1 MPLGPMDVSH
11 NDGVLQPPT
20 SGIFHPVLQCG
31 VKQQLLGEGGE
42 PEGRVADVGVVWL
55 SKLSSRDVRRRFCG
69 DVCERQSK
77 EKGVSVFSELSC
89 HHVTH
94 AVAELK
100 FQAMPTQFQAIPL
113 GILIHHHLLE
123 LVQLQECRKR
133 WQTGQHGVE
142 SRL

>member
-69 DVCERQSK
+69 DVCESRETEQGKRCECVLRIIMPSRDTHS
-77 EKGVSVFSELSC
+77 GGTQVPSCARSVPC
-89 HHVTH
+89 HPHWD
-94 AVAELK
+94 
-100 FQAMPTQFQAIPL
+100 FDPPPPL
-113 GILIHHHLLE
+113 G
-123 LVQLQECRKR
+123 VGATARMSQMVANWMAWC
-133 WQTGQHGVE
+133 
-142 SRL
+142 